1 MTSPVYEPVTGLVA
15 VLCVL
20 VIFAFLL
27 VGMAIEAGWA
37 GHDET
42 EPDAAAASPTPDREA
57 DDVPGQSVGHDD
69 R

>member
-1 MTSPVYEPVTGLVA
+1 MTSPLYEPVTGLVA

-20 VIFAFLL
+20 VLFAFLL

-42 EPDAAAASPTPDREA
+42 EPETAAVSPTPTRDA
-57 DDVPGQSVGHDD
+57 DDVPGQSAGHDD